1 MPKTPIKAEV
11 RNFTGGLVTEFTN
24 LETPP
29 NTSPDMEN
37 FELNLDGSIRRR
49 LGMDYELGYAL
60 FDPPA
65 AANNINPPNPVLYR
79 WTTAGGISDL
89 TLGVVQFDNSLMFF
103 NLDEESLSSE
113 GYVGQVTLTDFPK
126 DVRYGISAVNGRLS
140 VVAGIAKVAVVTY
153 AGGAFTATYGTI
165 KTRDLWGIEGT
176 DPEGIKY
183 EQDVRYRGSVA
194 SPAHMYNLQ
203 NQSWGAPKS
212 RDTDGVSVAPSDHYR
227 GTLGLYPSNTEQVWL
242 GLQYKPDGSGN
253 PTERYYPSMSRD
265 LYGTSALAAKGYF
278 IIDAINRGSS
288 RTEAVAANNA
298 RFPGAVISYTC
309 PSLPDYTNG
318 GATVLAEFAGRMFY
332 GGFTGATIGGDARS
346 PTLADHVFFSQLVK
360 STGDLLKCYQEGD
373 PTSRDD
379 SELLETDG
387 GFIRVAGADRI
398 IAMVP
403 LGSSLILVCSNGVWA
418 ISGGSDYGFSATNYR
433 VDKVSSFGCTAP
445 GSVVEE
451 KGRVYYWGEEGIFV
465 VGKSQVGDLEVVS
478 ITRGRIDSF
487 YQELPISSRISVA
500 GLNDSFSG
508 KIRWLYQGQD
518 EQFFELILDTG
529 LGAFYPYRIS
539 IPNPEVSVIGF
550 TLTSPFSQT
559 ASVEEV
565 FSTTELVLADTDGSV
580 IVDSV
585 SSRSALTSVKYL
597 IKVGSK
603 YTFGYYR
610 NTSYK
615 DFELY
620 DGIGTDAFAKVVT
633 GTTTTS
639 DSSIRKQIQFL
650 TVNFVQTASLSEEG
664 GLINPTS
671 CLSRVRWDW
680 SIAPEA
686 LKWSAKKQIYRNPK
700 PQEVVN
706 FEIVTTRN
714 MVRGQGRAFSVY
726 FETEPDRDCHIAGWS
741 LAVDGNGRI

>member
-29 NTSPDMEN
+29 NTSPDIEN

-49 LGMDYELGYAL
+49 LGMDYEPGFAL

-65 AANNINPPNPVLYR
+65 AANNISPPNPVLFR
-79 WTTAGGISDL
+79 WTTAGGVSDL

-103 NLDEESLSSE
+103 DLDSESLSSL
-113 GYVGQVTLTDFPK
+113 GYVGQVALTDFPK
-126 DVRYGISAVNGRLS
+126 DVRYGISAVNGKLS
-140 VVAGIAKVAVVTY
+140 IVAGIAKIAIVTY
-153 AGGAFTATYGTI
+153 SGGSFSVTYGTI
-165 KTRDLWGIEGT
+165 KTRDFWGIEGT

-183 EQDVRYRGSVA
+183 EIDSKYRGSIQ

-203 NQSWGAPKS
+203 NQSWGTPKS
-212 RDTDGVSVAPSDHYR
+212 RDTDGVWAPPSDHYR
-227 GTLGLYPSNTEQVWL
+227 NQLGVYPSNSEQVWS

-253 PTERYYPSMSRD
+253 PTERYYPSMSKD
-265 LYGTSALAAKGYF
+265 LYGTGSLAAKGYF
-278 IIDAINRGSS
+278 IIDVINRGSS
-288 RTEAVAANNA
+288 RITAVSENNT
-298 RFPGAVISYTC
+298 RFPGAVIAYTC
-309 PSLPDYTNG
+309 PNLPDYTNG

-332 GGFTGATIGGDARS
+332 GGFTGATVGGDARS
-346 PTLADHVFFSQLVK
+346 PTLSDHVFFSQLVK
-360 STGDLLKCYQEGD
+360 STGDLTKCYQEGD

-398 IAMVP
+398 VSMIP
-403 LGSSLILVCSNGVWA
+403 LGSALILICSNGVWA

-433 VDKVSSFGCTAP
+433 VDKVSSFGCIAP

-465 VGKSQVGDLEVVS
+465 VGKTQVGDLEAVS
-478 ITRGRIDSF
+478 ITRGKIDTY
-487 YQELPISSRISVA
+487 YQNLPINARVSVS

-508 KIRWLYQGQD
+508 KIRWLYQGAD

-529 LGAFYPYRIS
+529 LGAFYPYRIYT
-539 IPNPEVSVIGF
+539 PNIEVSVVGF
-550 TLTSPFSQT
+550 TPTSPFSQGST
-559 ASVEEV
+559 LEEV
-565 FSTTELVLADTDGSV
+565 FSATEQVLSGTDAV
-580 IVDSV
+580 VVDSV
-585 SSRSALTSVKYL
+585 SSRSALASVKYL
-597 IKVGSK
+597 IKVGTK

-610 NTSYK
+610 NISYK

-620 DGIGTDAFAKVVT
+620 DGVGSDAAARVVT
-633 GTTTTS
+633 GTTTAN
-639 DSSIRKQIQFL
+639 DSSIRKQVQFL
-650 TVNFVQTASLSEEG
+650 TISFKQTAYLDE
-664 GLINPTS
+664 LNIIRNLTS
-671 CLSRVRWDW
+671 CLSRMKWDW
-680 SIAPEA
+680 ANSENAM
-686 LKWSAKKQIYRNPK
+686 KWSAMKQVYRNPK
-700 PQEVVN
+700 PQEVIN
-706 FEIVTTRN
+706 FDIVTTRN

-726 FETEPDRDCHIAGWS
+726 FETEPVKDCHIAGWS